1 MHKTEKC
8 GKFNAKDA
16 GGRNPPKKVNE
27 KVNKKVNE
35 RKGGKNMARIWTDGP
50 HVHEGET
57 CPVCHEENLHFRQY
71 QELDDGTVEEV
82 YFCYYCDDYIR
93 FYP

>member
-1 MHKTEKC
+1 MEPPLPDAIGPKGRSLIASVLKKST
-8 GKFNAKDA
+8 GK
-16 GGRNPPKKVNE
+16 E
-27 KVNKKVNE
+27 
-35 RKGGKNMARIWTDGP
+35 KNMARIWTDGP